1 MSQRKALVDPETDRV
16 ENIII
21 AQDGYEHPEYDVLSV
36 DKTIRDDGPPVA
48 PGYEFDR
55 DNDEFVPG
63 EPPEPPT
70 SPLDELR
77 DDVDKTRRDL
87 DTLQGDQ
94 PVRRGRVSSET
105 VDRIKTAVDDVDD
118 EAAAD
123 AIRELTHVL
132 TGDDRFERDG

>member
-36 DKTIRDDGPPVA
+36 DKTIRGDGPPVA